1 MMKKLLPM
9 ALLTVSL
16 LAFAACGSDNNTQ
29 EDIISQENSIEAST
43 SEQPQIEARTPE
55 QAQAEIPT
63 YITIQGQ
70 HFSTSIT
77 ELDFGWSR
85 SGISYLTNE
94 DIIPLK
100 YMTNLTTL
108 DLVNNQITDLSPLA
122 NLTSL
127 TSLRLNFNQIT
138 DISPLVNLTNLQK
151 LNVGSNQIT
160 DISSVAGLVNLTDF
174 RAHDNRITDITALS
188 ELTKLTGLNLSSN
201 LITDITAIS
210 ELTNLTELSLE
221 RNQIADITPLAGL
234 TNLYHILL
242 DNNPFTDWS
251 PLNNLFPPV
260 ASPTVTPVPD
270 NPHLFADVLSN
281 FFVNLVTPPNLHRGR
296 PTSYHAVLVNIN
308 GTPGMLASKWT
319 SDNVNYSHWFP
330 NEIGPVFVQRLF
342 YIYDNQLHEISDYNW
357 WAVTQTGQLVR
368 LNGVDNILS
377 YILLSVIDGNLVS
390 TKSISSISYQGMW
403 GYLSGDENREDEYF
417 VNHHNDIL
425 PWFGED
431 WMDYNLPITLEEFNE
446 MKSKYGLH
454 DLITHLWDIP
464 DETLTILL
472 MSAE

>member
-9 ALLTVSL
+9 VLLTASL
-16 LAFAACGSDNNTQ
+16 LVFAACDGDNNAQ
-29 EDIISQENSIEAST
+29 DEIILQENSAETSI
-43 SEQPQIEARTPE
+43 SEQPQIEESTPV
-55 QAQAEIPT
+55 QPQAEIPD

-85 SGISYLTNE
+85 SGVSYLTDE

-108 DLVNNQITDLSPLA
+108 DLVNNQITDLSPLT
-122 NLTSL
+122 NLTN
-127 TSLRLNFNQIT
+127 LRLNFNQIT
-138 DISPLVNLTNLQK
+138 DISPL
-151 LNVGSNQIT
+151 
-160 DISSVAGLVNLTDF
+160 
-174 RAHDNRITDITALS
+174 
-188 ELTKLTGLNLSSN
+188 
-201 LITDITAIS
+201 
-210 ELTNLTELSLE
+210 
-221 RNQIADITPLAGL
+221 AGL
-234 TNLYHILL
+234 TNLYHIML

-251 PLNNLFPPV
+251 PLDNLFLPV
-260 ASPTVTPVPD
+260 ASPTVTLIPD

-296 PTSYHAVLVNIN
+296 PTSYHAVLVDIN

-330 NEIGPVFVQRLF
+330 NEIGPIFVQRLF

-368 LNGVDNILS
+368 LSGVDNILG
-377 YILLSVIDGNLVS
+377 YILLSVIDGYLVG

-417 VNHHNDIL
+417 VNHHNNIL

-431 WMDYNLPITLEEFNE
+431 WRDYNQPITIEEYNE

-454 DLITHLWDIP
+454 DLITNLWDIP
-464 DETLTILL
+464 DETLTILS
-472 MSAE
+472 MSVE